1 MWRPGSQLSGAP
13 APRRP
18 RSPGCDRA
26 VPVAAPCAPGFGLRS
41 GPVRGLGGSGAG
53 HTSSRPGPW
62 RPAPAESGRRAG
74 GASGAAG
81 VSARSPG
88 ARLCARAGRG
98 RAVTRRARRIPD
110 SRPPLRPPR
119 TSSHRSPGS
128 SRRRTVST
136 RVRSPATRALCLC
149 SFFRLVRIWVLV
161 MLFLL
166 FIPKDSMPHSHAVR
180 LPPRR
185 PLQAHPLK
193 PQEPER
199 APQAALAA
207 APGRCVQLIAG
218 AFRSGPR
225 NSIPFL
231 RFPLPLVLGP
241 RAPSTRENPAGPQDP
256 QLGEDALGSEALRS
270 LHAGRTHLPISGKT
284 RRHRHFPEP
293 RSPGHLPSLPESCS
307 GGCGACLADPSARE
321 LGQCFYLLGGYKGL
335 QRERRV
341 NLFQFDTRD
350 KDETDR

>member
-13 APRRP
+13 APCRP
-18 RSPGCDRA
+18 RSSGCDRA

-62 RPAPAESGRRAG
+62 LPAPAESGRRAG

-136 RVRSPATRALCLC
+136 SVRSPAVPAPYPY

-161 MLFLL
+161 DVVFII
-166 FIPKDSMPHSHAVR
+166 IPKDSIASLPLLSASR
-180 LPPRR
+180 LVALSKLTPSSPRSR
-185 PLQAHPLK
+185 RGLRKQPWRLLLVAAYSSLPGLS
-193 PQEPER
+193 
-199 APQAALAA
+199 ALALEI
-207 APGRCVQLIAG
+207 R
-218 AFRSGPR
+218 
-225 NSIPFL
+225 FL
-231 RFPLPLVLGP
+231 
-241 RAPSTRENPAGPQDP
+241 S
-256 QLGEDALGSEALRS
+256 
-270 LHAGRTHLPISGKT
+270 
-284 RRHRHFPEP
+284 
-293 RSPGHLPSLPESCS
+293 
-307 GGCGACLADPSARE
+307 
-321 LGQCFYLLGGYKGL
+321 
-335 QRERRV
+335 
-341 NLFQFDTRD
+341 
-350 KDETDR
+350 